1 MAEGFSRGPEAT
13 ESPDKN
19 YRFTVAIVEDEGD
32 LVDVYARLCDLKG
45 LPISFIAYNG
55 REAVDIFS
63 SCAMP
68 DVILMDHRMPALTG
82 LEAMK
87 KMREMRP
94 EARFLFLSAD
104 EEVGPEAI
112 KAGAR
117 AFLKKPVSL
126 MDIYD
131 TMLKVV
137 REP

>member
-1 MAEGFSRGPEAT
+1 MEEGFPREPEAT
-13 ESPDKN
+13 EVQDKDR
-19 YRFTVAIVEDEGD
+19 RFTVAIVEDEGD
-32 LVDVYARLCDLKG
+32 LVDVYAQLCDLKG
-45 LPISFIAYNG
+45 LRISFIAYNG

-63 SCAMP
+63 SCATP

-104 EEVGPEAI
+104 EEIRPEAMR
-112 KAGAR
+112 AGAR

-126 MDIYD
+126 MDIYN

-137 REP
+137 QEP